1 MKFIDDVKIWVK
13 SGNGGNGCVSF
24 RREKYVPR
32 GGPDG
37 GDGGRGGDIIFE
49 ANANLNTLF
58 DYLYHP
64 HNKAGNGGHGQ
75 GKGKTG
81 RAGKDYV
88 ISVPVGT
95 LIKDIETGEILH
107 DLSEPGQRVTFLKGG
122 RGGKGNARFATST
135 RRAPRI
141 AEDGE
146 EGVERRVRL
155 ELKLLADVGLVG
167 LPNAGK
173 STLLSKLTAARPKVA
188 DYPFTTLSP
197 MLGVVSIGDG
207 ETITLADIPG
217 LIKDAH
223 KGSGLGIRFLKH
235 IERTR
240 GLVHLIDI
248 AQVGEDRLEPLR
260 VIREELKQYSPE
272 LAEKDCLVVLNKIDL
287 LESPD
292 HAESIAAEYRKAG
305 YHVVTISALKG
316 ENLDP
321 LVRELAR
328 LLPKKPEG
336 ESSSPVLESAL

>member
-49 ANANLNTLF
+49 ANPNLNTLL

-64 HNKAGNGGHGQ
+64 HNKAGNGTHGQ

-81 RAGKDYV
+81 RAGKDCV
-88 ISVPVGT
+88 IAVPVGT
-95 LIKDIETGEILH
+95 LIRDPETGEILH
-107 DLSEPGQRVTFLKGG
+107 DLSEPGQRVTFMKGG
-122 RGGKGNARFATST
+122 KGGKGNARFATST

-141 AEDGE
+141 AENGE

-197 MLGVVSIGDG
+197 MLGVVSVAEGK
-207 ETITLADIPG
+207 TVTLADIPG

-240 GLVHLIDI
+240 ALVHLIDS
-248 AQVGEDRLEPLR
+248 AQVGEDRLEPFR
-260 VIREELKQYSPE
+260 VIREELQQYSPE
-272 LAEKDCLVVLNKIDL
+272 LVDKPCLVVLNKIDL

-292 HAESIAAEYRKAG
+292 HAESIAAEYRNAG
-305 YHVVTISALKG
+305 FRVVMISALKG
-316 ENLDP
+316 KNLDSLIHE
-321 LVRELAR
+321 LVR
-328 LLPKKPEG
+328 LLPAQQPEG
-336 ESSSPVLESAL
+336 PSFPVWESAL